1 VAEVDRLRQELA
13 NQRERRREW
22 AYKRSQ
28 ARPGTPTWNEAQR
41 ECKEAHNRIHDL
53 EERLKRLGG

>member
-28 ARPGTPTWNEAQR
+28 ATPGTPTWNDAQ
-41 ECKEAHNRIHDL
+41 AHNRIHDL